1 MKNANPHLKDAIDEF
16 LSTKLALSRNT
27 HAAYFSLLKG
37 STRGTKVSLG
47 TPVGAYFHGR
57 RVRSITETQML
68 VCFNQRVEGG
78 RQDTKHR
85 MSKGLREFCTFLHD
99 RGYTDTNIGAPIP
112 KIPAGGA
119 RKDWY
124 ELKTAKRIADK
135 AESFNLYFAIL
146 WLFLTGCRVSEA
158 ISAQQSDVKRLD
170 DGTYLWIIP
179 DSKTH
184 MPREVTLP
192 DFLGAALERS
202 RAQNNPKP
210 DWPVLWGYVGRGFGR
225 RETVTAYLT
234 APTIRGVMAR
244 AGRAAGIYTKV
255 TPHTAKHSYCTNRL
269 RLHVSDE
276 PSLAQL
282 SVQVGTSIAQL
293 RRAYLHHTF
302 DEVDRGRIRSIGQD
316 LA

>member
-1 MKNANPHLKDAIDEF
+1 MKNTNPHLDKAIDEF
-16 LSTKLALSRNT
+16 LATKLALSPKT

-37 STRGTKVSLG
+37 SKRGTKVSLG

-57 RVRSITETQML
+57 RARGITETQML

-85 MSKGLREFCTFLHD
+85 MSKGMREFCTFLHD
-99 RGYTDTNIGAPIP
+99 RGYTDTNIGALIP
-112 KIPAGGA
+112 KISAGGA

-124 ELKTAKRIADK
+124 ELKTAKLIADK
-135 AESFNLYFAIL
+135 VASFNLYFAIL

-170 DGTYLWIIP
+170 DGSYLWIIP

-192 DFLGAALERS
+192 DVLGTLLERW
-202 RAQNNPKP
+202 RAENNPRP
-210 DWPVLWGYVGRGFGR
+210 EWPVLWGYEGRGFGK
-225 RETVTAYLT
+225 RETLTAYQT
-234 APTIRGVMAR
+234 AATIRGAMAR

-255 TPHTAKHSYCTNRL
+255 TPHTAKHSYCTNWL
-269 RLHVSDE
+269 RLHGSDE
-276 PSLAQL
+276 RSLAQL
-282 SVQVGTSIAQL
+282 SAQVGTSIEQL
-293 RRAYLHHTF
+293 RRTYLHHTF
-302 DEVDRGRIRSIGQD
+302 DAVDRERIRSIGSEF
-316 LA
+316 A